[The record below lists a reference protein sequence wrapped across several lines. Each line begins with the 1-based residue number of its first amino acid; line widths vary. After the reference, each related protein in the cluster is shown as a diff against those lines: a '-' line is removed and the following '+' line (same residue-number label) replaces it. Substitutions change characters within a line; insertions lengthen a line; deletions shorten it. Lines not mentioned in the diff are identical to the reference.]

1 MENGAASI
9 PPMSQ
14 PSVPTNP
21 NQVPESAWIQVVQAL
36 KRHKGRRF
44 VIGPLLRGCRTPYLD
59 NDVMVLPFMHRTI
72 MENLQSEMED
82 PLTRDAMS
90 KAVAQSFGRSYELRI
105 TLLGADSGDGRPASA
120 TSHLVRA
127 ARALGGKIIEER
139 KVGNDEQAIS

>member
-1 MENGAASI
+1 MENGAAA
-9 PPMSQ
+9 PPVRQ
-14 PSVPTNP
+14 PAASTNP
-21 NQVPESAWIQVVQAL
+21 KEVPEASWLQVIQAL

-44 VIGPLLRGCRTPYLD
+44 VIGPLLRGCRTPYFD
-59 NDVMVLPFMHRTI
+59 NDVMVLPFMHRPI

-90 KAVAQSFGRSYELRI
+90 KAIAQSFGRSYELRI
-105 TLLGADSGDGRPASA
+105 TLLGGDGNDGRPASA

-139 KVGNDEQAIS
+139 KAFNDEQAIP